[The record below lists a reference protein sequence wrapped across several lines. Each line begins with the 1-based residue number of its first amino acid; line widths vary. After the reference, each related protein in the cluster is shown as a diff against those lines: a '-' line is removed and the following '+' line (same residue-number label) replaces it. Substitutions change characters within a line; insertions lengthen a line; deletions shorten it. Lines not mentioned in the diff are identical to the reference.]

1 MYNQFSQFKIS
12 KRVTEYINKC
22 MKPILQEEQR
32 DKVPFYEIKYLVVT
46 GEYYY
51 IFNGVDFLNLYSDYL
66 QEIRV
71 KIKPLLT

>member
-1 MYNQFSQFKIS
+1 
-12 KRVTEYINKC
+12 